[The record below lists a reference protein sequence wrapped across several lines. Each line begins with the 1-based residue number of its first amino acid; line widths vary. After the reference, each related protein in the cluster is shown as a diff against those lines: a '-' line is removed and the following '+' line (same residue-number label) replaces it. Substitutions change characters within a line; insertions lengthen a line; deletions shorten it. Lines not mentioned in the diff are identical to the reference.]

1 MVAAGPRGRSRRALR
16 AAAGAAGRAARGGLA
31 LGVAGLLIVG
41 LLVSFG
47 TSLYSSH
54 AEAREAIQSR
64 FVERARLSA
73 ALTESLFA
81 SSAAA
86 AQATDAKLFGAE
98 HVDPAVLGA
107 QAAAGRLPDLVL
119 LGPDGRILARSPG
132 TPAAIARLI
141 AGGPAFVRTALAGR
155 TYALSNVLRLPG
167 IEETIQFALPFA
179 TPAGRRVLVSGFPPR
194 LLYGLIGGYLAEIPN
209 ADRGRAYVLDGLGS
223 VVGAPGRSAAPGEPV
238 AEPGLVAALNH
249 GGAGDFAGGR
259 YFAASPV
266 KNSPWRVV
274 LTAPSPALFASVNG
288 ANKWV
293 PWILF
298 AGFGLAATGALL
310 LLGRLVRGAARL
322 RDSQERYALAV
333 GGANDGIWDRD
344 FAADRVY
351 FSPRW
356 KAMLGHAEDEIPD
369 LPEEWLARIHPDDLA
384 THRAALDAHV
394 RGETE
399 HFESEHRMRH
409 RDGTYRWFLT
419 RGVAIR
425 DRTGRP
431 TRMAGSMS
439 DITARKAAEEVL
451 RQSALHDALTGL
463 PNRTLFLDRLTLS
476 LARSRREPE
485 HRCAVLFLD
494 LDRFKRIND
503 GFSHAV
509 GDELLVALGRRLT
522 GILRPADTVA
532 RGGPDGLVARLGGD
546 EFTILLE
553 DLDSPER
560 ARDVAGR
567 IQRALEEPF
576 RIRDRELVV
585 SASVGISISKP
596 GASALEMMRN
606 ADIAMYDAKRQG
618 TARWSVFTD
627 AMHNRVLGQVELET
641 ELRRVIEEG
650 RLRVFYQPVVDLATG
665 SLIGFEALARWP
677 EADVPVSP
685 DRFIA
690 IAEDTGL
697 IADLGRFVLGEACEL
712 LDDWRRRGIVEPDVT
727 MSVNVS
733 GRQLGDPG
741 RVVGDV
747 RAALERS
754 GLPPACLRLEITEGT
769 VISRPE
775 RVRSA
780 LTELAQLGVRAEIDD
795 FGTGYASL
803 TFLQSFPGDT
813 LKIDRSFIGTMHEN
827 AGHEAIV
834 RAIVALAHNLD
845 MHVVAEG
852 IEDPAQHALLRSIGC
867 GYGQGHLFARATE
880 AAELEAMIG
889 AFGPARAATLRP

>member
-1 MVAAGPRGRSRRALR
+1 MKA
-16 AAAGAAGRAARGGLA
+16 
-31 LGVAGLLIVG
+31 
-41 LLVSFG
+41 
-47 TSLYSSH
+47 
-54 AEAREAIQSR
+54 
-64 FVERARLSA
+64 
-73 ALTESLFA
+73 
-81 SSAAA
+81 
-86 AQATDAKLFGAE
+86 
-98 HVDPAVLGA
+98 
-107 QAAAGRLPDLVL
+107 
-119 LGPDGRILARSPG
+119 
-132 TPAAIARLI
+132 
-141 AGGPAFVRTALAGR
+141 
-155 TYALSNVLRLPG
+155 
-167 IEETIQFALPFA
+167 TIQFALPFA
-179 TPAGRRVLVSGFPPR
+179 TPAGRRVLVSGFAPR
-194 LLYGLIGGYLAEIPN
+194 LLYGLIAGYLAEIPN
-209 ADRGRAYVLDGLGS
+209 AGGGRAFVLDGLGS
-223 VVGAPGRSAAPGEPV
+223 VVGAAGRSTVAGQPV
-238 AEPGLVAALNH
+238 AEPGLIAALGH
-249 GGAGDFAGGR
+249 GDAGGFARGR

-274 LTAPSPALFASVNG
+274 LTAPSRSLFASVSG
-288 ANKWV
+288 ASKWV

-298 AGFGLAATGALL
+298 AGFGLAATGAIL
-310 LLGRLVRGAARL
+310 LLGRVVRGAERL

-344 FAADRVY
+344 FTADRVY

-356 KAMLGHAEDEIPD
+356 KAMLGHAEDEIRD
-369 LPEEWLARIHPDDLA
+369 LPEEWLARIHPADLA
-384 THRAALDAHV
+384 THREALDAHV

-522 GILRPADTVA
+522 GILRAADTVA
-532 RGGPDGLVARLGGD
+532 RGGPDGMVARLGGD

-553 DLDSPER
+553 DLDSPDR

-576 RIRDRELVV
+576 RIRERELVV
-585 SASVGISISKP
+585 SASVGISMSRP

-627 AMHNRVLGQVELET
+627 AMHSRVLGQVELET
-641 ELRRVIEEG
+641 ELRRIIEDA

-697 IADLGRFVLGEACEL
+697 IADLGRFVLAEACEVL
-712 LDDWRRRGIVEPDVT
+712 GDWRRRGIVEPGVT

-741 RVVGDV
+741 RIVGDV
-747 RAALERS
+747 RAALEQS
-754 GLPPACLRLEITEGT
+754 GLPPACLRLEITEST

-780 LTELAQLGVRAEIDD
+780 LTELAELGVRAEIDD

-880 AAELEAMIG
+880 ASELEPMLA
-889 AFGPARAATLRP
+889 AFGPVRAATLQS